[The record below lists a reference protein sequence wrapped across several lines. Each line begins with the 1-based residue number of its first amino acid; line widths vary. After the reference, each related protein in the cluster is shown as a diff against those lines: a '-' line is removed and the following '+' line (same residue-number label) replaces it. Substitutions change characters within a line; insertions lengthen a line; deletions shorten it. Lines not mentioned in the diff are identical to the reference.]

1 MGHALGHSAR
11 PARHGTPGA
20 RSSASVI
27 DKPSQELVRSSA
39 ARLHEHKRSK
49 AKTAGGRAP
58 ASRQAAASDAA
69 GLPVAAD
76 ARGRNDPAPLSAR
89 EGSASGLLVLGPG
102 LEMGAV
108 PEHDNDSQAGMI
120 IPHSRAS
127 LGRSDSE
134 SDRRSSGGDSDGDF
148 SDEFGRRGPGGSPG
162 DGVGGIRDRMESG
175 SGGAVGSPILTARG
189 RRMAS
194 PHGPEQRG
202 HMEGTPGVLSPARG
216 AVRSSGLRS
225 ASAVGEERWGSMTA
239 AGGRQ
244 RREVRG
250 RRVSWAQRSV
260 GDGRGDDIAR
270 RTAGVRFK
278 GMEVQTLG
286 ADRSEPV
293 GGDATR
299 SGPGPRAEDGQG
311 IDFGDLSPRM
321 DLEARTSECEEE
333 EENDSKQEKGGAE
346 MLEVGLG
353 GLPSVG
359 DRSVSSAGGS
369 GRRAEQ
375 MG

>member
-1 MGHALGHSAR
+1 MGTALAFGSSAR

-49 AKTAGGRAP
+49 ANTAGGRAP
-58 ASRQAAASDAA
+58 ADAA

-76 ARGRNDPAPLSAR
+76 ARGKTDPAPLSAR

-134 SDRRSSGGDSDGDF
+134 SDRRSSGGDSASDGDF
-148 SDEFGRRGPGGSPG
+148 SAEFGRRGPGGSPG
-162 DGVGGIRDRMESG
+162 GGGAGGIRDRMETG

-189 RRMAS
+189 RREAS
-194 PHGPEQRG
+194 PHGLEQRG
-202 HMEGTPGVLSPARG
+202 PLLGSAHTPGVLSPARG

-278 GMEVQTLG
+278 GMEGQALG
-286 ADRSEPV
+286 ADRS
-293 GGDATR
+293 
-299 SGPGPRAEDGQG
+299 
-311 IDFGDLSPRM
+311 
-321 DLEARTSECEEE
+321 
-333 EENDSKQEKGGAE
+333 
-346 MLEVGLG
+346 
-353 GLPSVG
+353 
-359 DRSVSSAGGS
+359 
-369 GRRAEQ
+369 
-375 MG
+375 